1 MKAPGRDDGRRHGR
15 LIAAPIRRVERHVR
29 RSSSGSL
36 AMLAAMR
43 RVSLLSRF
51 RRLPLIV

>member
-1 MKAPGRDDGRRHGR
+1 MPESLKV
-15 LIAAPIRRVERHVR
+15 L

-43 RVSLLSRF
+43 RASSR
-51 RRLPLIV
+51 RAGPAHPRVNMPLQAVALRIAPAACGLYSI